1 VTADRPPIL
10 DVCAQLAEQ
19 GDLTGL
25 DGKKVTWA
33 FRAVRDDLRSRNEFR
48 YPWPGQWATAPGPI
62 LKHDDPCPSAP
73 GDGLCVAKTFYGAA
87 QGGIPFSTMLIVG
100 YTRRDVLAEDD
111 HKVRVRKMYV
121 ADVVEVATLL
131 RSADLQS
138 ADLRSADL
146 QFADLRSANLQ
157 SANLR
162 SANLQSANLQSA
174 NLRSADLQSAN
185 LRSANLRFADLRS
198 ANLRSADLRSADLR
212 SANLQSANLQSA
224 NLQSADLRSA
234 DLRSADLRSANL
246 RSANLRSAD
255 LQFADLRSANLRFAT
270 YSQLTL
276 WPVGT
281 DPVALGAVM
290 L

>member
-1 VTADRPPIL
+1 VTDVRLPIL
-10 DVCAQLAEQ
+10 DVCAQLAEH

-33 FRAVRDDLRSRNEFR
+33 FRAVRADLRSRNEFR

-62 LKHDDPCPSAP
+62 HKHDDPCPSAP
-73 GDGLCVAKTFYGAA
+73 GDGLCIAKTFHGAA

-100 YTRRDVLAEDD
+100 YARRDVLAEDD

-121 ADVVEVATLL
+121 ADVVEIATLL
-131 RSADLQS
+131 QY

-146 QFADLRSANLQ
+146 QS
-157 SANLR
+157 
-162 SANLQSANLQSA
+162 
-174 NLRSADLQSAN
+174 
-185 LRSANLRFADLRS
+185 ADLRS
-198 ANLRSADLRSADLR
+198 ANLRSADLRS
-212 SANLQSANLQSA
+212 
-224 NLQSADLRSA
+224 
-234 DLRSADLRSANL
+234 
-246 RSANLRSAD
+246 
-255 LQFADLRSANLRFAT
+255 ADLRSANLRFAT